1 MINRILTMFADSKDL
16 ITKRMKNDDISIE
29 VAYIDSLC
37 DESKISEAI
46 FVPFSRNFKPF
57 EEIVEFSSEFKPIHE
72 MTEWASSLL
81 RGYVLIY
88 INSKYYS
95 YDASRNIRI
104 ENQNTQVES
113 SIQGP
118 QIALTEDLKDGLN
131 LIRNR
136 YPEPNL
142 AVEER
147 TLGVSSKTRIA
158 ILFDNRRV
166 NDKVLK
172 NVKKKILEIN
182 ADMLHSAGEIVR
194 ELGGNRKQL
203 FPTTLITE
211 RPDRISNSI
220 AQGKVIIL
228 IHGSMFGIILPI
240 TFYDLMNT
248 MDDQYESFWMSRTL
262 MVMRYISVLMT
273 VTLPAMYIS
282 IVSYNPELFR
292 VQLAFSIAGSRSAVP
307 YPSFIEVLV
316 MLFMIEMLVEASVR
330 LPRYIGS
337 TGTTVGG
344 LILGQAAQQ
353 AGLVS
358 SIMIIVT
365 SVVAISNFV
374 IPNNSL
380 AFAIRFLKY
389 PLIFLAVFY
398 GITGVCIGMFCYLV
412 YLSSIRSFGV
422 PYFRIHRK
430 PARNAEGDLG
440 QVSSS

>member
-1 MINRILTMFADSKDL
+1 M
-16 ITKRMKNDDISIE
+16 
-29 VAYIDSLC
+29 
-37 DESKISEAI
+37 
-46 FVPFSRNFKPF
+46 
-57 EEIVEFSSEFKPIHE
+57 
-72 MTEWASSLL
+72 
-81 RGYVLIY
+81 
-88 INSKYYS
+88 
-95 YDASRNIRI
+95 
-104 ENQNTQVES
+104 
-113 SIQGP
+113 
-118 QIALTEDLKDGLN
+118 KDGLN

-136 YPEPNL
+136 YPEPSL

-147 TLGVSSKTRIA
+147 TLGTVSKTRIA
-158 ILFDNRRV
+158 ILFDNRKV
-166 NDKVLK
+166 NSKVLK
-172 NVKKKILEIN
+172 NVQKKLLEIN
-182 ADMLHSAGEIVR
+182 SDMLHSAGEVVR
-194 ELGGNRKQL
+194 ELVGNRKQL
-203 FPTTLITE
+203 FPTTLISE

-220 AQGKVIIL
+220 AQGKIVIL
-228 IHGSMFGIILPI
+228 MHGSMFGIILPV
-240 TFYDLMNT
+240 TFFDLMNS
-248 MDDQYESFWMSRTL
+248 MDDQYEGFWMSRTL
-262 MVMRYISVLMT
+262 LIMRYFSVLLT

-365 SVVAISNFV
+365 SVVAITNFV
-374 IPNNSL
+374 IPNNAM

-389 PLIFLAVFY
+389 PLILLAVFY
-398 GITGVCIGMFCYLV
+398 GITGVCIGMFIYFV

-422 PYFRIHRK
+422 PYFRLHGKLTRS
-430 PARNAEGDLG
+430 AEGDLG
-440 QVSSS
+440 QVSST